1 MILYIIFA
9 FVLVFFSY
17 LGFSI
22 NTILMFIAVIYALIS
37 GFTLDSSIFVF
48 SEKFYEIIFMP
59 EIVAIPFFV
68 LSSELLINSG
78 ITKKFKC
85 TIFYIFGNTI
95 FGFILYSISIMTTA
109 TTSMIFNSSFETDFS
124 TDEFKDEKVCIN
136 TQFLLSSVNYVAP
149 ISVPIIIMASLL
161 KVSLKTVVFYS
172 ILLSLFIL
180 IAYYLIFLKGKLRVK
195 NSGIFLFPLVVIVGY
210 MLIFYSLMFLMSYPI
225 DIIAIILFFYVI
237 VIVLIFDFNR
247 FKEILYLSL
256 DRSLMRSGII
266 MGVVYFI
273 SMLAFFHIYTFSN
286 SEIINYLT
294 LSFSEGY
301 YILIIMYVIAFFM
314 SEIIDPLGIILI
326 LFPIYDTLI
335 QSYNI
340 DRYIFILSFS
350 LFLSMGLFNNISEL
364 MGERIRGKFNIPSS
378 AVYETIYQVYIFICF
393 ISFGI
398 YFL

>member
-1 MILYIIFA
+1 MILYLIFI
-9 FVLVFFSY
+9 FILILFSY

-22 NTILMFIAVIYALIS
+22 NTILMFIAVIYAVIS
-37 GFTLDSSIFVF
+37 GFNIDSSIFVF
-48 SEKFYEIIFMP
+48 SERFHEIMFMP

-78 ITKKFKC
+78 ITKKFKN
-85 TIFYIFGNTI
+85 TIFYIFGDTI
-95 FGFILYSISIMTTA
+95 FGFIFYSISIMTTA

-124 TDEFKDEKVCIN
+124 KDEFKDEKVCIS
-136 TQFLLSSVNYVAP
+136 TQFLLSSVNYIAP

-161 KVSLKTVVFYS
+161 MVSLKTVIYYS

-180 IAYYLIFLKGKLRVK
+180 ILYYIFFLRGKLKVK
-195 NSGIFLFPLVVIVGY
+195 KIGIYPYTLLVILGY
-210 MLIFYSLMFLMSYPI
+210 IIFFYCLMFLMSYPI
-225 DIIAIILFFYVI
+225 DIIAILLFFYVI
-237 VIVLIFDFNR
+237 VIVLMFDFKR
-247 FKEILYLSL
+247 FNEILYLSL

-286 SEIINYLT
+286 NEIINYLT

-314 SEIIDPLGIILI
+314 SEFIDPLGIILV

-364 MGERIRGKFNIPSS
+364 MGERIRVRFNITSEK
-378 AVYETIYQVYIFICF
+378 VYEIVYKVYIFICF